1 MYNDLRY
8 AFRQLIR
15 NPGFTVV
22 VVLTLALSIGAN
34 TTLFSVVNA
43 ILLRPLPYQNPDK
56 LVALFMRFTGI
67 GIPKD
72 QNAVSAPEF
81 MDLRRFANSF
91 SHLAAISAT
100 NFNLRVSEIPERMA
114 GAAVSPS
121 LFPLL
126 GVQAQMGRVFLPEE
140 EQLGKDTVAVISH
153 ALWQRLFASDR
164 NLIGRSYQVNGRS
177 IQIVGVMP
185 PGFSFPDEAA
195 MWTPLA
201 FTPEQLSPNSRGNHR
216 FAVLARIR
224 DNLSFAQARAE
235 LDIVSQKIIE
245 GAADY
250 PYQKFGFRVLMN
262 PMLEEIVGEVR
273 MALILLMG
281 AVTFVL
287 LIACANI
294 ANLLLAR
301 GSAREREFAIRTA
314 VGASRTR
321 LLRQLLTESVLLSV
335 LGAALGLWLASA
347 SLGVL
352 VAVAGRILP
361 RLAEVRLDG
370 GVLTFTC
377 LLAILTS
384 VIFGF
389 LPALQSTR
397 SVTQEALKESGQST
411 TASAS
416 RGRLRGFL
424 IVAEVALSLL
434 LLVGAGLLIKSFQ
447 RLLGVDPGF
456 HTERVLTV
464 RVSLPQLR
472 YDQPEKIRTFY
483 YNLRERVLRLP
494 GVEAAGLIS
503 ALPLTGDGGSGTTT
517 VDSQAVP
524 ADNASPEAD
533 WRVVTPGLFEAL
545 RVQLVRG
552 RYFDERDS
560 ESSAPVAIIDETMAN
575 TYWPNQNPIG
585 KRLKRGGQ
593 QSTNPW
599 MSIVGVVKHVR
610 YRTLEM
616 PSRVELYWPH
626 TQNPARTM
634 SLALRSSQEPRALVD
649 TIQREVMA
657 IDPEQPAYAVRT
669 LEEILATS
677 MARRRLSMLLLAVFS
692 TVALLLAGVGICG
705 VVAHSVSQRNHEIG
719 IRRALGA
726 GTWQV
731 LQLVLGHSLKMVLAG
746 VVIGLAGTVVV
757 TRLLSGLLFGIK
769 PSDLTTVVL
778 AGATLLVV
786 AVVASYLPARRAT
799 KVDPMVVLRYE

>member
-1 MYNDLRY
+1 MPTVSTKEFGWSQIKEQRFQFRQLRKARREHGDFPVHGKARSELSDSLHDWDIARANTTSSNSEVLNLLVELKAHSNLTLNRTMLNDLRY
-8 AFRQLIR
+8 AFRQLIK
-15 NPGFTVV
+15 NPGFTAV

-56 LVALFMRFTGI
+56 LVALWMRFTGI

-81 MDLRRFANSF
+81 MDLRRLANSF
-91 SHLAAISAT
+91 SHLAAIGTT
-100 NFNLRVSEIPERMA
+100 NFNLRVGEIPERVA

-140 EQLGKDTVAVISH
+140 EQVGKDAVAVISH

-201 FTPEQLSPNSRGNHR
+201 FTPEQLSPNSRGNHGL
-216 FAVLARIR
+216 AVLARIR

-245 GAADY
+245 GAANY

-281 AVTFVL
+281 AVAFVL

-352 VAVAGRILP
+352 AAVAGRILP

-389 LPALQSTR
+389 LPAFQSTR
-397 SVTQEALKESGQST
+397 GVTQEALKESGQST

-456 HTERVLTV
+456 HSEKVLTV
-464 RVSLPQLR
+464 RVSLPQIR
-472 YDQPEKIRTFY
+472 YDQPDKIRTFY
-483 YNLRERVLRLP
+483 QTLRERVLRLP

-503 ALPLTGDGGSGTTT
+503 ILPLVGDNNSGTTT

-575 TYWPNQNPIG
+575 TYWPNQDPIG
-585 KRLKRGGQ
+585 KRLKRGGR

-626 TQNPARTM
+626 TQNPSRTM
-634 SLALRSSQEPRALVD
+634 SLALRTYSGA
-649 TIQREVMA
+649 
-657 IDPEQPAYAVRT
+657 
-669 LEEILATS
+669 
-677 MARRRLSMLLLAVFS
+677 ARSGGYDS
-692 TVALLLAGVGICG
+692 T
-705 VVAHSVSQRNHEIG
+705 
-719 IRRALGA
+719 
-726 GTWQV
+726 
-731 LQLVLGHSLKMVLAG
+731 
-746 VVIGLAGTVVV
+746 
-757 TRLLSGLLFGIK
+757 
-769 PSDLTTVVL
+769 
-778 AGATLLVV
+778 
-786 AVVASYLPARRAT
+786 
-799 KVDPMVVLRYE
+799 

>member
-1 MYNDLRY
+1 MFNDLRY
-8 AFRQLIR
+8 AIRQLIK
-15 NPGFTVV
+15 NPGFTAV

-56 LVALFMRFTGI
+56 LVALWMRFTGI

-91 SHLAAISAT
+91 SQLAAIST
-100 NFNLRVSEIPERMA
+100 TSFNLRVSEVPERVA

-140 EQLGKDTVAVISH
+140 EQVGKDTVAVISH
-153 ALWQRLFASDR
+153 TLWQRLFASDR

-185 PGFSFPDEAA
+185 PGFSFPDEIA

-201 FTPEQLSPNSRGNHR
+201 FTPEQLSPNSRGSHGLL
-216 FAVLARIR
+216 VLARIR

-235 LDIVSQKIIE
+235 LDLVSQKIIE
-245 GAADY
+245 GAANY

-281 AVTFVL
+281 SVGFVL

-321 LLRQLLTESVLLSV
+321 LLRQLLTESVLLSIV
-335 LGAALGLWLASA
+335 GAALGLWLASA

-352 VAVAGRILP
+352 VSIAGRILP

-377 LLAILTS
+377 VLAILTS

-397 SVTQEALKESGQST
+397 GVTQEALKESGHST
-411 TASAS
+411 TASGS

-456 HTERVLTV
+456 HSDKVLTV

-483 YNLRERVLRLP
+483 DNLRERVLTLP

-517 VDSQAVP
+517 VDSQSVP
-524 ADNASPEAD
+524 ADNTSPEAD

-560 ESSAPVAIIDETMAN
+560 ESSAPVAIIDETLAN
-575 TYWPNQNPIG
+575 TYWPNQDPIG

-616 PSRVELYWPH
+616 PSRVALYWPH

-634 SLALRSSQEPRALVD
+634 SLVLRSSQEPRALVD

-657 IDPEQPAYAVRT
+657 IDADQPAYAVRT
-669 LEEILATS
+669 LEEILAAS
-677 MARRRLSMLLLAVFS
+677 MARRRLSMLLLGAFS
-692 TVALLLAGVGICG
+692 AVALLLAGVGICG

-726 GTWQV
+726 GSWQV
-731 LQLVLGHSLKMVLAG
+731 LQLVVGHSLKMVVAG

-757 TRLLSGLLFGIK
+757 TRLLSGLLFGVK
-769 PSDLTTVVL
+769 PGDLTTV
-778 AGATLLVV
+778 TLSGVALLTV

>member
-1 MYNDLRY
+1 MYNDFRY
-8 AFRQLIR
+8 AFRQLVK
-15 NPGFTVV
+15 NPGFTAVV
-22 VVLTLALSIGAN
+22 VFTLALSIGAN

-43 ILLRPLPYQNPDK
+43 ILLRPLPYHNPDK
-56 LVALFMRFTGI
+56 LVALWMRFTGI

-100 NFNLRVSEIPERMA
+100 SFNLRVGEMPERVA

-140 EQLGKDTVAVISH
+140 EQVGKDTVAVISH

-164 NLIGRSYQVNGRS
+164 NLLGRSYQVNGRS
-177 IQIVGVMP
+177 VQIVGVMP
-185 PGFSFPDEAA
+185 PGFSFPDEAV
-195 MWTPLA
+195 MWMPLA
-201 FTPEQLSPNSRGNHR
+201 FTPEQLSPNSRGNHGLG
-216 FAVLARIR
+216 VVARIQ
-224 DNLSFAQARAE
+224 DNLSFAQARAD
-235 LDIVSQKIIE
+235 LDLVSQKIIE
-245 GAADY
+245 DAANY
-250 PYQKFGFRVLMN
+250 PYRNFGFRVLMN
-262 PMLEEIVGEVR
+262 SMLEEVVGEVR

-281 AVTFVL
+281 AVAFVL

-314 VGASRTR
+314 VGASRTM
-321 LLRQLLTESVLLSV
+321 LLRQLLTESIVLSM

-361 RLAEVRLDG
+361 RLAEVQLDG

-377 LLAILTS
+377 VLAILTS

-389 LPALQSTR
+389 LPALQATR
-397 SVTQEALKESGQST
+397 SVTQEVLKESGHST

-447 RLLGVDPGF
+447 HLLGVDPGF
-456 HTERVLTV
+456 HSEKVLTA

-503 ALPLTGDGGSGTTT
+503 TLPLIGDSSSGTTT

-560 ESSAPVAIIDETMAN
+560 ESSAPVAIIDESMAN
-575 TYWPNQNPIG
+575 TYWPDQDPIG
-585 KRLKRGGQ
+585 KRLKRGGR

-626 TQNPARTM
+626 AQNPGRSM
-634 SLALRSSQEPRALVD
+634 SLALRSTQEPRALVD
-649 TIQREVMA
+649 AIQREVTA
-657 IDPEQPAYAVRT
+657 IDPDQPSYAVRT

-677 MARRRLSMLLLAVFS
+677 MARRRLSMLMLAAFS
-692 TVALLLAGVGICG
+692 AVALLLAGVGIWG

-726 GTWQV
+726 GSWQV
-731 LQLVLGHSLKMVLAG
+731 LQLVVGHSLKMVLAG
-746 VVIGLAGTVVV
+746 VVVGLAGTVVV
-757 TRLLSGLLFGIK
+757 TRLLSGLLFGVK
-769 PSDLTTVVL
+769 SGDLTTVAL
-778 AGATLLVV
+778 AGATLLAV
-786 AVVASYLPARRAT
+786 AVIASYVPARRAT